1 MTDALGTRPP
11 AGVLRLI
18 GVRRMFGAR
27 GLRAGR
33 LVLDGGE
40 VAAVIGPNA
49 SGKSTLLRIAAG
61 ILRSEAGYRSGPA
74 ATVTGWAEDEPALYL
89 DRTPQEYLQ
98 LFRRLRGLGPGVV
111 DDLFVQWELGDVR
124 DVRIGTLSRGQR
136 RRLTLA
142 RALMGSPALVILD
155 EPWSGLDV
163 TWRDAAD
170 QAVRSVRDNGGAVVL
185 SGHRVAEA
193 VQVADTA
200 TLVWG
205 GRTVAT
211 VAAGAFG
218 DFVAGMEVRRAD
230 ASPHRHLADVA
241 GCVSAPERSS
251 VHEVLLPVGDADRF
265 LAAQAERDVAIEWLD
280 DGRPLSLLLDE
291 R

>member
-1 MTDALGTRPP
+1 MSDRGERTVTD
-11 AGVLRLI
+11 VMRLTD
-18 GVRRMFGAR
+18 VRRMFGAR
-27 GLRAGR
+27 GLRRGH
-33 LVLDGGE
+33 LVLGPGQ

-61 ILRSEAGYRSGPA
+61 ILRTEAGERTGPPPTA
-74 ATVTGWAEDEPALYL
+74 TGWAEDEPALYV
-89 DRTPQEYLQ
+89 DRTPREYLH
-98 LFRRLRGLGPGVV
+98 LFCRLRGLGRGTLDEV
-111 DDLFVQWELGDVR
+111 LAHWELHEVG

-142 RALMGSPALVILD
+142 RAFMGSPALVVLD

-170 QAVRSVRDNGGAVVL
+170 GAVRGVRARGGAVVL

-193 VQVADTA
+193 VGIADTV

-211 VAAGAFG
+211 LPAVEFEE
-218 DFVAGMEVRRAD
+218 FVAGMEVRRA
-230 ASPHRHLADVA
+230 STPPRRQLADVD
-241 GCVSAPERSS
+241 GCVSVPERDT
-251 VHEVLLPVGDADRF
+251 VHEVLLARGGADRF
-265 LAAQAERDVAIEWLD
+265 LAAQAEEEVAVEWMD
-280 DGRPLSLLLDE
+280 DGRPLSSLLDE

>member
-1 MTDALGTRPP
+1 MSDALGERPP
-11 AGVLRLI
+11 GGVLRLI
-18 GVRRMFGAR
+18 GVRRMFGTR
-27 GLRAGR
+27 GLRLGHLA
-33 LVLDGGE
+33 VDGGE
-40 VAAVIGPNA
+40 IAAVIGPNA
-49 SGKSTLLRIAAG
+49 SGKSTLLRLAAG
-61 ILRSEAGYRSGPA
+61 ILRAEAGDRSGPA
-74 ATVTGWAEDEPALYL
+74 ATATGWAEDEPALYL
-89 DRTPQEYLQ
+89 DRTPREYLQ

-111 DDLFVQWELGDVR
+111 EDLLAHWELRDIG

-163 TWRDAAD
+163 TWRDVAD

-193 VQVADTA
+193 VQVADTV

-211 VAAGAFG
+211 VAAGAFA

-241 GCVSAPERSS
+241 GCVSAPERGS

-265 LAAQAERDVAIEWLD
+265 LAAQAEWGVSMEWLD
-280 DGRPLSLLLDE
+280 ESRPLSLLLDE